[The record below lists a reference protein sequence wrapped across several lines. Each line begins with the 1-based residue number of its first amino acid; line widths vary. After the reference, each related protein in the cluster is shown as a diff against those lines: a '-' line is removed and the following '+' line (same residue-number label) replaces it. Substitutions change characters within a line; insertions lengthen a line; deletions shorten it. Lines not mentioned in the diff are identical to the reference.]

1 MSKPVNI
8 YSAVIFDLNPVLKR
22 YIDKLRDDGQIDL
35 DDHGYPYLLKVRRDG
50 PNHVCDIVRNGKMEN
65 FIINTRKKKRGP
77 ICSWDED
84 DGYVRT
90 GGKKVISID
99 DASGE
104 KPEPSKQN
112 SKRAERP
119 LRTLESFKRITTDIL
134 RS

>member
-1 MSKPVNI
+1 MNKPVNI

-22 YIDKLRDDGQIDL
+22 YIDKLRDEGQIDL
-35 DDHGYPYLLKVRRDG
+35 DEHGYPYLLKVRRDG
-50 PNHVCDIVRNGKMEN
+50 PNHVCDIVRNGKVEN
-65 FIINTRKKKRGP
+65 FIMNTRKKKRGP

-99 DASGE
+99 DEPPKTRAPRQ
-104 KPEPSKQN
+104 PER
-112 SKRAERP
+112 RAERP
-119 LRTLESFKRITTDIL
+119 LRTLESFERITNDIL